1 MLLEREWVDEL
12 CQNEMSAVRELVSDG
27 HAHMH

>member
-12 CQNEMSAVRELVSDG
+12 SQNEMSAVCELVSG
-27 HAHMH
+27 GYAHKR